1 MRVVLDT
8 NIIVR
13 AVSKRSFTNFI
24 FELLFNSE
32 ITLCVTTEIL
42 LEYEEKLIQ
51 IYDLQTAELIIGTLN
66 LLPNVIRSEI
76 YYDLQLIYQDADDD
90 KFVNCAFATNA
101 HCIVT
106 DDRHFKILDK
116 IPFPKITVLKFEEF
130 SKLMKNKFS

>member
-76 YYDLQLIYQDADDD
+76 Y
-90 KFVNCAFATNA
+90 
-101 HCIVT
+101 CIVT

-130 SKLMKNKFS
+130 SELMKNKFS